1 MTWQVTYRDKNGSR
15 AYEYIEADSKNAVF
29 AVLKEKG
36 INAISVVE
44 SNSKVKRKQ
53 PKARKVSSF
62 GIKMLY
68 ILAVGFL
75 AASAIFL
82 AVFIDWGEK
91 DKSTNEEI
99 KPTKL
104 QKELS
109 AVPKHIEAPREPKEA
124 YIKPEEPKHIM
135 VDGRKVYRSA
145 TNDVGKVVTNAF
157 GKTMVIERVV
167 TPSGP
172 MKNGESLTPRRIF
185 KYDSEVAIDTLMN
198 MDVGYKSLM
207 MLPANMDE
215 DFKKALAEKIE
226 ILPEDSEDEIR
237 RKNEMIELKK
247 ELGQRIAAGEKI
259 SQIAAETLAH
269 YNKIANIRDT
279 LLQEIIKS
287 EDEGMSG
294 DELEDLYEAANT
306 MLKEYDAL
314 PIHSPKV
321 RKAIIRERLERN
333 KARRRQ

>member
-1 MTWQVTYRDKNGSR
+1 M
-15 AYEYIEADSKNAVF
+15 
-29 AVLKEKG
+29 KEKG

-62 GIKMLY
+62 GIRPLY

-82 AVFIDWGEK
+82 AVFVDWGEK

-99 KPTKL
+99 KPTNPP
-104 QKELS
+104 KELS
-109 AVPKHIEAPREPKEA
+109 AVPKHIEAPREPKEE
-124 YIKPEEPKHIM
+124 YIKPEEPKHVM

-247 ELGQRIAAGEKI
+247 ELRQRIAAGEKI

-287 EDEGMSG
+287 ED
-294 DELEDLYEAANT
+294 
-306 MLKEYDAL
+306 
-314 PIHSPKV
+314 
-321 RKAIIRERLERN
+321 
-333 KARRRQ
+333 